1 MTAQDFARA
10 ANVSRETLARL
21 ETYAALLAKFQKT
34 INLVSRDTL
43 EEVWRR
49 HFLDSAQLFP
59 LLPPAARVV
68 LDLGSGAGFPALVL
82 AIMAQGAARTLE
94 MHLVEADTR
103 KSIFL
108 REVARQTGCPVTVH
122 NGRLEGLAPFAVDV
136 ITARAFAPL
145 AGLLSLAAPFLEFP
159 GARPGARPVVLL
171 LKGRQAREELTEATK
186 EWKMH
191 ADLIPSVTDPEAG
204 VLRLRD
210 VTRG

>member
-1 MTAQDFARA
+1 MTAEDFARA
-10 ANVSRETLARL
+10 ANVSRETLSRL
-21 ETYAALLAKFQKT
+21 ETYAGLLAKFQKT
-34 INLVSRDTL
+34 INLVSRETL
-43 EEVWRR
+43 NDVWRR
-49 HFLDSAQLFP
+49 HFLDSAQLYP
-59 LLPPAARVV
+59 LLPPAARVI

-82 AIMAQGAARTLE
+82 ALLGQGAGRALE

-108 REVARQTGCPVTVH
+108 REVARQTGCAVTVH
-122 NGRLEGLAPFAVDV
+122 NARLEAVAPFAVDV

-145 AGLLSLAAPFLEFP
+145 TGLLTIVAPFLEFP
-159 GARPGARPVVLL
+159 GPRPVALL

-186 EWKMH
+186 EWKMD
-191 ADLIPSVTDPEAG
+191 ADLIPSVTEPEAG